1 MVHVHWVH
9 MDSTDRALLEQV
21 SRATFANPF
30 GQERWALDAEIA
42 STAPDADDV
51 VDRAVARVA
60 EVRERVGPLDEQ
72 EAGERTLV
80 EHALLFD
87 AFHRFAEDFDAFIER
102 QRRSEEPVP
111 FEQHRS
117 IARFLAAGGFPRG
130 RIGRV
135 FELFYQL
142 RRAFLFIRDSLVG
155 ESGSMRGLRAS
166 LWNQLFTQDVRRYEA
181 HLWDRMED
189 FSLILTGETGTG
201 KGAAAAALGA
211 AGFIGWDSKAGAF
224 EESFGRTFV
233 PLNLSEVPG
242 TLLESALFGHEKGA
256 FTGAIR
262 KSEGALARCP
272 AHGMIF
278 LDEIGEIGPATQ
290 VKLLRVLQERT
301 YTPLG
306 ATRPERFRGRVV
318 AATHQSLSQ
327 LREEGR
333 FRDDFYYR
341 LCSDVVEVPPLRVRL
356 REEPT
361 ELDALLSALTT
372 RIVGSAEL
380 APMVREAIDR
390 DLPADYRWPGNVREL
405 EQTVRRVLITGR
417 CGEPEDRPSG
427 DGFARAQ
434 EGELTARELLDAYC
448 AHLYEVHGTYEAV
461 ARITDLDRRTV
472 KKHVVAAG

>member
-1 MVHVHWVH
+1 MN
-9 MDSTDRALLEQV
+9 SADRSFLEQV

-30 GQERWALDAEIA
+30 GEERWVLDAEIA
-42 STAPDADDV
+42 GVAPDADDV

-60 EVRERVGPLDEQ
+60 EVRERVGPIDEHT
-72 EAGERTLV
+72 GRDRTLV

-87 AFHRFAEDFDAFIER
+87 AFHQFAGDFDALIER
-102 QRRSEEPVP
+102 QRRTPDPVAFEP
-111 FEQHRS
+111 HRS
-117 IARFLAAGGFPRG
+117 IARTLSAGGWPRA
-130 RIGRV
+130 RVGRV

-155 ESGSMRGLRAS
+155 ESASMRRLRAT

-211 AGFIGWDSKAGAF
+211 AGFIGWDAKAGTF
-224 EESFGRTFV
+224 EESFERTFV
-233 PLNLSEVPG
+233 PMNLSEVPG

-262 KSEGALARCP
+262 KTEGALARCP

-278 LDEIGEIGPATQ
+278 LDEIGEISPAAQ

-306 ATRPERFRGRVV
+306 AARPERFRGRVV
-318 AATHQSLSQ
+318 AATHRSLTQ
-327 LREEGR
+327 LRDEGR

-341 LCSDVVEVPPLRVRL
+341 LCSDVVDVPTLRVRL
-356 REEPT
+356 REEPS
-361 ELDALLSALTT
+361 ELDALLTVLTT
-372 RIVGSAEL
+372 RIVGDAEL

-405 EQTVRRVLITGR
+405 EQTVRRVLVTGR
-417 CGEPEDRPSG
+417 CGEPDDRPRG
-427 DGFARAQ
+427 DAFERARD
-434 EGELTARELLDAYC
+434 GELSARQLLDGYC
-448 AHLYEVHGTYEAV
+448 AHLYAIHGTYEAV
-461 ARITDLDRRTV
+461 ATLTDLDRRTV
-472 KKHVVAAG
+472 KKHVLAAAAEPDE